1 MLSTLRKHAA
11 SGIIKVILGL
21 IVVVFIFWGFE
32 GFQSDRSGRVG
43 VVNGEAITLDEYRQA
58 YNNLLERYRQQYGEQ
73 LNDEFIEMLQLRE
86 QALDSLVNQKL
97 MESEAKKL
105 DFRVPDQELAEYIR
119 NIEAF
124 HSEGVFD
131 SGRYREILGRIR
143 MTPEQFEQQQRM
155 SLLIQKLREFI
166 IGNVKVSDDE
176 AMEFFKL
183 YNASVKIKYVMFDP
197 DKYEIAA
204 PDSEVLTAYFEENK
218 EDFKLKPMRK
228 VRYVHLNP
236 EDYTDK
242 VVLSDQEIQE
252 YYDQKMDE
260 GEFTTE
266 KTVEARHILIMVNND
281 SEEKVWE
288 EKKEQILS
296 ILEKARSGE
305 DFAELAARYSED
317 ASKEQGGHLGTFGPG
332 SMLKPFE
339 DVAFSMKA
347 GEISDPVRTQYGW
360 HIIKVENINEAKN
373 LTLEEAREQI
383 INSLMETRS
392 KALAYDDAQVIY
404 QVSFEGDD
412 LVKAAEKHG
421 VDLKT
426 TDFFTDEGPQDKS
439 IMPGDKFVE
448 LAFSLSEMEISEITE
463 LFDGYYIIQLVDSQ
477 ESRMPNFEEVN
488 EKVKSQWILAKQDE
502 LARQDAESFLERLKS
517 ESTMGEISED
527 LGVVVSE
534 SDFFSRNQPIPN
546 IGYEPEISKAAFDLS
561 QKKKYP
567 EEILKGNN
575 GYYVIA
581 FQDHKEPDKEE
592 FEKQKENIRRQLMTQ
607 KQMKTFEDWITQ
619 IRNNSKISIQDNVI
633 TG

>member
-1 MLSTLRKHAA
+1 MLSTFRKHAA

-21 IVVVFIFWGFE
+21 IVVVFVFWGFE

-58 YNNLLERYRQQYGEQ
+58 YNNLLERYRQQYGGQ

-97 MESEAKKL
+97 MELEAKRL

-119 NIEAF
+119 SIEAF

-176 AMEFFKL
+176 AMEFFKWF
-183 YNASVKIKYVMFDP
+183 NTSVKIKYTMFDP

-204 PDSEVLTAYFEENK
+204 PDSEVLKAYFEENK
-218 EDFKLKPMRK
+218 EAFEFKPMRK
-228 VRYVHLNP
+228 VRYVHLTP
-236 EDYTDK
+236 EDYTNK

-252 YYDQKMDE
+252 YYDSNLDK

-266 KTVEARHILIMVNND
+266 ETVEARHILIMVEND
-281 SEEKVWE
+281 AEEEIWE

-317 ASKEQGGHLGTFGPG
+317 PSREQGGHLGTFGRG
-332 SMLKPFE
+332 SMVKPFE
-339 DVAFSMKA
+339 DAAFSMKA
-347 GEISDPVRTQYGW
+347 GEVSDPVRTQFGW
-360 HIIKVENINEAKN
+360 HIIKVENINEAKILN
-373 LTLEEAREQI
+373 LEEARGQI
-383 INSLMETRS
+383 ISRLTESRS
-392 KALAYDDAQVIY
+392 KALAYDDAEAIY

-426 TDFFTDEGPQDKS
+426 TRFFTDEGPQDRS
-439 IMPGDKFVE
+439 IVPRDKFVE
-448 LAFSLSEMEISEITE
+448 IAFSLSDMEISEINE
-463 LFDGYYIIQLVDSQ
+463 LIDGYYIIQLVDTQ
-477 ESRMPNFEEVN
+477 ESRIPNFEEVN
-488 EKVKSQWILAKQDE
+488 EKVESQWILAKQDE
-502 LARQDAESFLERLKS
+502 LARQDAESFLEKVKS
-517 ESTMGEISED
+517 ESTMEKISEEFN
-527 LGVVVSE
+527 VVVSE
-534 SDFFSRNQPIPN
+534 SDFFGRNQAIPN
-546 IGYEPEISKAAFDLS
+546 IGYEPEISTAAFDLS
-561 QKKKYP
+561 QEKNYP
-567 EEILKGNN
+567 EEILRGNS

-581 FQDHKEPDKEE
+581 FQDHKEPDNED
-592 FEKQKENIRRQLMTQ
+592 FAKQKENIRRQLMAQ

-619 IRNNSKISIQDNVI
+619 IRNNSKISIRDNVI